1 MSTKFIILTGNLKS
15 GFMAH
20 GPFES
25 VYTTTSDDDGIL
37 VEDAAKILA
46 KWVDASNSI
55 HVVPLHPRK
64 DVEEIKH
71 NMTEQKRLSV

>member
-1 MSTKFIILTGNLKS
+1 MSHKYIILTGNLKS

-37 VEDAAKILA
+37 VEDAAEILE
-46 KWVDASNSI
+46 KWVDASSSV
-55 HVVPLHPRK
+55 HVVTLHPRK
-64 DVEEIKH
+64 DVEEIQR
-71 NMTEQKRLSV
+71 ERFGILS